1 MSNIKSNLIKKECLA
16 KNIEKQYKKTI
27 EEDLKN
33 IKDIDVLESI
43 SNFIKDCN
51 PITLEEYINIHF
63 DYQHEQVRRALEHEV
78 RTTWLEINNNFEPS
92 DGYIDHFSELYV
104 QGHELDIWIHENGS
118 LFNPCEIAI
127 IIFKLWTKEIVFQ

>member
-1 MSNIKSNLIKKECLA
+1 MNDIKDNPIRKKCQA
-16 KNIEKQYKKTI
+16 RNMEKQYRKSI

-78 RTTWLEINNNFEPS
+78 RATWLEINNNFEPS

-127 IIFKLWTKEIVFQ
+127 IIFKLWTKEIVFN